1 MGAGVQRWWRGSYFE
16 ECEKFHATRSVVPTG
31 HGLVRC
37 VDEDGIECRLRLY
50 TYRPMYYGTF
60 KIS

>member
-1 MGAGVQRWWRGSYFE
+1 MLFE
-16 ECEKFHATRSVVPTG
+16 SRKPLID

-50 TYRPMYYGTF
+50 TTKPMWYGTF
-60 KIS
+60 KLVD